1 MALGIVGLITLLTA
15 LGLSLFISK
24 LAAIAL
30 MHTGLSAQAAQ
41 FQARSAF
48 TGTGFTTREA
58 ESIVRHP
65 VRRRII
71 MWLMVVRSAGLVTI
85 VISLFL
91 SFLGPSRLGRI
102 GILIALV
109 SGLGGIYLVSRSRFV
124 DRLVHRFVRWALRH
138 WTDLNVQDYASLL
151 NLTGKYAV
159 LEIRISK
166 ESWFT
171 GRTVGECFLEREG
184 VKLLGITRKDGTYLG
199 VPGPDTEFLPDDT
212 LVLYGRRKTL
222 RKLDSRPGGAEGEAE
237 HAEAVQE
244 ESDRAEAQEKAD
256 RAHRRKREDA
266 TVEEAETAAEG
277 DDAADVEDIDG
288 DIDGTDATDAT
299 GDAARR
305 RNETNE

>member
-30 MHTGLSAQAAQ
+30 MHTGLSAQASQ

-91 SFLGPSRLGRI
+91 SFLGPGELGRI
-102 GILIALV
+102 GIFAALV
-109 SGLGGIYLVSRSRFV
+109 SGLAGIYLISRSHLV
-124 DRLVHRFVRWALRH
+124 DRLVHRFVRWALEH
-138 WTDLNVQDYASLL
+138 WTELNVQDYASLL
-151 NLTGKYAV
+151 NLSGKYAV
-159 LEIRISK
+159 LEIRISE
-166 ESWFT
+166 ESWFS
-171 GRTVGECFLEREG
+171 GKTVGQCFLEREG

-199 VPGPDTEFLPDDT
+199 VPGPDTEFLPQDT
-212 LVLYGRRKTL
+212 LVLYGRHKTL
-222 RKLDSRPGGAEGEAE
+222 RKLDSRPGGTEGEAE
-237 HAEAVQE
+237 HAEAVRE
-244 ESDRAEAQEKAD
+244 ESDRSEAQEKAD
-256 RAHRRKREDA
+256 REHRRKREDA
-266 TVEEAETAAEG
+266 TVENGKDTA
-277 DDAADVEDIDG
+277 D
-288 DIDGTDATDAT
+288 DGTERKDESNA
-299 GDAARR
+299 
-305 RNETNE
+305 